1 MTKKIEKLRGKELT
15 SYIEQHKQQFDGNGD
30 KLCVAAGYGI
40 QADDGKEK
48 CDFSDFVKALS
59 LEDAQNTNSASERKL
74 DL

>member
-15 SYIEQHKQQFDGNGD
+15 SYIEKHKKEFNGNGD

-40 QADDGKEK
+40 QADDGNDK

-59 LEDAQNTNSASERKL
+59 IEEIENAQGASEPKI
-74 DL
+74 D

>member
-15 SYIEQHKQQFDGNGD
+15 SYIEKHKQEFNGNGD
-30 KLCVAAGYGI
+30 ELCVAAGYGI

-59 LEDAQNTNSASERKL
+59 IEEIENDHSASELKI
-74 DL
+74 D

>member
-15 SYIEQHKQQFDGNGD
+15 SYIEKHKQEFDGNGD

-40 QADDGKEK
+40 QADDGNEK

-59 LEDAQNTNSASERKL
+59 IEEIEIAQSASEPNI
-74 DL
+74 D

>member
-1 MTKKIEKLRGKELT
+1 MIKKTEKLRGKELT
-15 SYIEQHKQQFDGNGD
+15 SYIEKHKQEFDGNGD

-59 LEDAQNTNSASERKL
+59 IEEIQNAQSTSERKT
-74 DL
+74 D

>member
-1 MTKKIEKLRGKELT
+1 MTKNTEKLRGKELT
-15 SYIEQHKQQFDGNGD
+15 SYIEKHKEEFDGNGD

-59 LEDAQNTNSASERKL
+59 IDEIENVQSASEPKM
-74 DL
+74 D

>member
-15 SYIEQHKQQFDGNGD
+15 SYIEQHKQEFEGNGD

-40 QADDGKEK
+40 EADDGKEK

-59 LEDAQNTNSASERKL
+59 IEEIDKAQGASEPKI
-74 DL
+74 D

>member
-15 SYIEQHKQQFDGNGD
+15 SYIEKHKQEFDGNGD

-59 LEDAQNTNSASERKL
+59 IEEIDKAQGASEQKI
-74 DL
+74 D

>member
-15 SYIEQHKQQFDGNGD
+15 SYIEKHKKEFNGNGD

-59 LEDAQNTNSASERKL
+59 IEEIENAQSASESKI

>member
-15 SYIEQHKQQFDGNGD
+15 SYIEKHKQEFDGNGD

-40 QADDGKEK
+40 QADDGNEK

-59 LEDAQNTNSASERKL
+59 IEGIENTQSASEP
-74 DL
+74 

>member
-15 SYIEQHKQQFDGNGD
+15 SYIEKHKQEFDGNGD

-59 LEDAQNTNSASERKL
+59 IEEIDKAQSASEPKI
-74 DL
+74 D

>member
-15 SYIEQHKQQFDGNGD
+15 SYIEKHKQEFDGNGD

-59 LEDAQNTNSASERKL
+59 IEEIENAQSASESKI

>member
-15 SYIEQHKQQFDGNGD
+15 SYIEKHKQEFDGNGD

-59 LEDAQNTNSASERKL
+59 IDEIEIAQSASELKK
-74 DL
+74 D

>member
-15 SYIEQHKQQFDGNGD
+15 SYIEKHKQEFDGNGD

-59 LEDAQNTNSASERKL
+59 IEEIENAQSASEPKI